1 VYPGLAIFSA
11 ARAEARNALYLVE
24 EEKLMRNLKASKI
37 GILAFLLTIVIAGCS
52 DPDKNANAGKPGDP
66 LTPPTVTS
74 VTPPD
79 GNVIV
84 CPDTPIVSATFSKVM
99 NPATIKTSTF
109 TLTGPGG
116 ANVAGAVTYDVTSNT
131 ATFTPTAALAASTK
145 FTATITTGVADTFG
159 NILAANFVWAFTTS
173 TSCAALPPTVTFV
186 TPPDGTVEVC
196 PNTALVSATF
206 SKAMDPTTITT
217 STFTL
222 TGPGVSSVTGAVT
235 YIAASN
241 IATFTPSA
249 SLVLNTQFTAT
260 INTGAVDTFG
270 HALQA
275 NKVWMFTTA
284 PSAAA
289 CATAAPPILLRSAC
303 NYGILAGQAVTNT
316 GPTIITGGNLG
327 LSPKSLSSVT
337 GFPPGTVVPP
347 FAIQT
352 PPSSTAPAQG
362 QVDLTAAFNQAAG
375 VQGATVLPGNL
386 SGLTFAPGVYKT
398 SSTVQLTDASPTGAF
413 TLDAKG
419 NADAVFIFQVGS
431 SLTTSP
437 GTKMILAG
445 GAQAK
450 NIFWEVGASAT
461 LGTTSVFQGNILAQA
476 SVSLKTGATLNGRA
490 LARTAAVTLDSNA
503 VNVPLGTCQ

>member
-1 VYPGLAIFSA
+1 MSRF
-11 ARAEARNALYLVE
+11 
-24 EEKLMRNLKASKI
+24 KASTI
-37 GILAFLLTIVIAGCS
+37 GILAFLLAIVISGCAGGH
-52 DPDKNANAGKPGDP
+52 DYNPNAGVPGDP
-66 LTPPTVTS
+66 FTPPTVTS

-79 GNVIV
+79 GTVII
-84 CPDTPIVSATFSKVM
+84 CPDIPVVTATFSKAM
-99 NPATIKTSTF
+99 NPSTFKTSTF
-109 TLTGPGG
+109 TLTSAGV
-116 ANVAGAVTYDVTSNT
+116 NVPGAVTYDAPTNT
-131 ATFTPTAALAASTK
+131 ATFTPTTALAASTK

-159 NILAANFVWAFTTS
+159 NTLATNFVWAFTTS
-173 TSCAALPPTVTFV
+173 TSCAALPPTVTSV
-186 TPPDGTVEVC
+186 TPLDGTVEVC

-206 SKAMDPTTITT
+206 SKSMNPTTITT

-222 TGPGVSSVTGAVT
+222 TDPGGTVAGAVA
-235 YIAASN
+235 YNASSN
-241 IATFTPSA
+241 VATFTPTT
-249 SLVLNTQFTAT
+249 SLTLNTQFTAT
-260 INTGAVDTFG
+260 VMTGATDTFG
-270 HALQA
+270 LALQA
-275 NKVWMFTTA
+275 NKVWTFTTA
-284 PSAAA
+284 PSAAT
-289 CATAAPPILLRSAC
+289 CATPPPAILLRSAC

-327 LSPKSLSSVT
+327 LSPNSLSSVT

-375 VQGATVLPGNL
+375 VQGAAVLPGNL

-398 SSTVQLTDASPTGAF
+398 SSTVELTDASPTGAF
-413 TLDAKG
+413 TLDAQG
-419 NADAVFIFQVGS
+419 NANATFIFQVGS

-445 GAQAK
+445 GAQAQ

-476 SVSLKTGATLNGRA
+476 SVTLKTGATLNGRA

-503 VNVPLGTCQ
+503 VNVPSVCQ

>member
-1 VYPGLAIFSA
+1 
-11 ARAEARNALYLVE
+11 
-24 EEKLMRNLKASKI
+24 
-37 GILAFLLTIVIAGCS
+37 
-52 DPDKNANAGKPGDP
+52 
-66 LTPPTVTS
+66 
-74 VTPPD
+74 
-79 GNVIV
+79 
-84 CPDTPIVSATFSKVM
+84 
-99 NPATIKTSTF
+99 
-109 TLTGPGG
+109 
-116 ANVAGAVTYDVTSNT
+116 
-131 ATFTPTAALAASTK
+131 
-145 FTATITTGVADTFG
+145 
-159 NILAANFVWAFTTS
+159 
-173 TSCAALPPTVTFV
+173 VTFV

-206 SKAMDPTTITT
+206 SKAMNPTTITT

-222 TGPGVSSVTGAVT
+222 TDPGGTVDGAVA
-235 YIAASN
+235 YNASSN
-241 IATFTPSA
+241 IATFTPTT

-260 INTGAVDTFG
+260 ITTGAADTFG
-270 HALQA
+270 NPLQA
-275 NKVWMFTTA
+275 NKVWTFTSA
-284 PSAAA
+284 PSAAS
-289 CATAAPPILLRSAC
+289 CATPPPAILLRSAC

-337 GFPPGTVVPP
+337 GFPPGTVVAP

-362 QVDLTAAFNQAAG
+362 QIDLTTAFNQAAG
-375 VQGATVLPGNL
+375 VQGAAVLPGNL

-398 SSTVQLTDASPTGAF
+398 SSTVELTDASPTGAF

-419 NADAVFIFQVGS
+419 DPNASFIFQVGS
-431 SLTTSP
+431 TLTTLP
-437 GTKMILAG
+437 GTQVILAG

-476 SVSLKTGATLNGRA
+476 SVTLKTGATLNGRA

-503 VNVPLGTCQ
+503 VNVPSVCQ